1 MSAGPTRQIVV
12 FTAAG
17 EEYAVPIGHVHEII
31 RFTPPR
37 TVAATDEALRGVIS
51 LRGKIV
57 PVLDLAT
64 RIGLDSAGDSDD
76 QSIVIV
82 EAGEQIAGLVVG
94 QVEEVVTV
102 DESQVDESPAVA
114 GRAIDSIARID
125 DRLVLLLSPERL
137 IGALD
142 LSELDAETELRA
154 A

>member
-17 EEYAVPIGHVHEII
+17 EEYAVPISHVHEII
-31 RFTPPR
+31 RYTPPR
-37 TVAATDEALRGVIS
+37 TVAAADESLRGVIS

-57 PVLDLAT
+57 PVLDLAA
-64 RIGLDSAGDSDD
+64 RIGLESAGDSDD

-82 EAGEQIAGLVVG
+82 EAGEQVAGLVVG

-102 DESQVDESPAVA
+102 DESQIDESPAVA

-137 IGALD
+137 IGSFDMAE
-142 LSELDAETELRA
+142 LSSETELRA